1 MLWALGLLGATA
13 ALAAEPSPPAPPLWP
28 LPASATSGSAHR
40 PISPELDFVVSSGDS
55 PDLQAAVRRYKADL
69 IFAHGPGR
77 AATGSAAIRT
87 VDIAVSQPV
96 QAPGSGTDDEG
107 YSLSVPAV
115 GPVSISANTTVGAYR
130 ALETLSQLIHYD
142 FEAGSYGVRGV
153 PWAIRDRPRF
163 SWRGVMI
170 ETSRHFL
177 PVASILRTLDAMAFS
192 KLNVLHWHIVD
203 RESFPL
209 QVIPTPS
216 HLLGRI
222 SPISPS
228 FSPALCAFSPSR
240 RGGSNEPQAGTQ
252 GQETVVRGG
261 PNTVSAG

>member
-1 MLWALGLLGATA
+1 MVWVLGLLGAMAPFA
-13 ALAAEPSPPAPPLWP
+13 AADPPPPAPPLWP
-28 LPASATSGSAHR
+28 LPASAASGSAQR

-96 QAPGSGTDDEG
+96 QAPGSGTDEG
-107 YSLSVPAV
+107 YSLSVPAA

-163 SWRGVMI
+163 PWRGVMI

-192 KLNVLHWHIVD
+192 KLNVLHWHLVD

-209 QVIPTPS
+209 QLESVPE
-216 HLLGRI
+216 LARG
-222 SPISPS
+222 
-228 FSPALCAFSPSR
+228 AFSPQEKCAPSPKVSTGFGLGRPIR
-240 RGGSNEPQAGTQ
+240 RSSSNLRNTQ
-252 GQETVVRGG
+252 GCA
-261 PNTVSAG
+261 NHAA